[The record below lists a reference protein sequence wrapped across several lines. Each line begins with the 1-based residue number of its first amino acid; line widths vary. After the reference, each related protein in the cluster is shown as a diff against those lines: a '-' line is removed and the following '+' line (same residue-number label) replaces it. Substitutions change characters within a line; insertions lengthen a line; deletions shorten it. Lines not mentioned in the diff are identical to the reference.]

1 MGDGMGALVRFFGD
15 ILKPLLTL
23 LVTAVGLA
31 FALSVVSPRIDAA
44 IEERLP
50 AWSRLDPAEARV
62 REWLG
67 LEEEDP
73 PAWWQFWRD

>member
-1 MGDGMGALVRFFGD
+1 MTGLFRFLGD

-23 LVTAVGLA
+23 LVTVIGAG
-31 FALSVVSPRIDAA
+31 FVVSVLSIRTDAA

-50 AWSRLDPAEARV
+50 AWERLDPAKNAV
-62 REWLG
+62 RDWLG
-67 LEEEDP
+67 LAGEDE